1 MFGSELP
8 AMMRRCRVES
18 RSKQH
23 RILLYCETDR
33 ALLPA
38 GVACFIYFRLTERQR
53 WCWWR
58 LFVFKRS
65 PSTQKCRE
73 NCFLLLNYIFLLLLL
88 FGCSLRLVF
97 GFPERFCAGR
107 MKVFYWWWFSR
118 CHKLQSNARRE
129 NEKANRF
136 FFFRSSVLFRTSCIW
151 DIAFLFSELTPTI
164 ISKRFQRNTDC
175 HWQAFFFCCT
185 CFLVLCGS
193 VYSRW
198 RHHSCHCVHIDSIVI
213 IRP

>member
-8 AMMRRCRVES
+8 AMMRRCRVDS

-88 FGCSLRLVF
+88 LLFGCSLRLVF

-136 FFFRSSVLFRTSCIW
+136 FSFVLLFCFARLAFETSRSFFRIDTYDHFKAFSTKHRLPLAGVFLLLHVFPCTVRVCLFPMAS
-151 DIAFLFSELTPTI
+151 P
-164 ISKRFQRNTDC
+164 
-175 HWQAFFFCCT
+175 
-185 CFLVLCGS
+185 
-193 VYSRW
+193 
-198 RHHSCHCVHIDSIVI
+198 
-213 IRP
+213 